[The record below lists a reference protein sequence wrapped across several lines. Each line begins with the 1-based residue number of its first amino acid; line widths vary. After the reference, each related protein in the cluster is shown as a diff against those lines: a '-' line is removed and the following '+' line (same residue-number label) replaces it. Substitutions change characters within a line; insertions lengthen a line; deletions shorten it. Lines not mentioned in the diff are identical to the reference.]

1 MGSRLVDHLQRL
13 NGWRLWLVF
22 SVVTVVAAVC
32 IVSLMDLALMGRI
45 TSDYLLTGLVTAA
58 IVAPASLF
66 LMSALLQEIAAQQ
79 RQDLSRSVESAEARL
94 RVALDS
100 SDEGI
105 LMVAADGKVLSAN
118 KRFFELWRVPPKLAT
133 AGRDD
138 LLLAHVL
145 DQLADPEGFM
155 AGVQRLYGSD
165 DQANDTLQF
174 KDGRVFERYTRALAL
189 GGEQGRIWC
198 FRDVS
203 DEAHIREVQSI
214 VVARN
219 RLLEERVLER
229 SRLLADRENHLHN
242 VINNVPAMIAYVD
255 ADQRYGYVNASYQAC
270 FASGTGDITGRTV
283 REVLGEARY
292 AVARPLIE
300 RALQGQSPTYD
311 WEPFPG
317 VWQVIHYAPR
327 FDAEGRV
334 AGYYVL
340 GTDISERKAAEQS
353 LGDSRRLLKAIIDA
367 APMRVF
373 WKDQDLRYLGCNPAF
388 ARDAGKE
395 TPEDLLGKD
404 DHQMS
409 WAEQAEIYRADDRA
423 VMASGVA
430 KLFYEEPQTTPD
442 GRTVWLSTSKVP
454 LRSDD
459 GRIIGVLGIYEDI
472 TERKQAEGAIRELN
486 ANLERRVQQR
496 TSELEIVNA
505 GLMQA
510 CDAAQT
516 ASRAKSAFLANM
528 SHEIRTPMNGILG
541 MAGLLRR
548 GGVTAKQAEL
558 LDRIDT
564 SSTHLLQVISD
575 ILDLSKIEADKLS
588 LEVAPLALTSL
599 LMRVGEM
606 IGERAHDKGLQVHV
620 ERPTLPDG
628 LVGDATRLKQAL
640 LNYATNA
647 VKFTAAGSV
656 ALRVI
661 VQEAETDSALLRF
674 EVEDTGIGIDAP
686 TKARLFR
693 AFEQADSSTTRAY
706 GGTGLGLA
714 ITRRLAE
721 LMGGEVGVDSQ
732 PGKGSRFWFTARLA
746 RCAGAL
752 PPPHKLD
759 TRDAEALLRQHH
771 AGRRVLLAE
780 DDPVN
785 RTVVEALLMDA
796 GLQVTSAHD
805 GVEAV
810 KLTTCEPV
818 DLILMDMQMPRLDG
832 PDAARRIRQTL
843 YGATVPIIALTANA
857 FAEDRD
863 RCLGA
868 GMDDFITKPVEAEA
882 LFEAVLAWLSKGKP
896 EPDQTHGRVQG

>member
-1 MGSRLVDHLQRL
+1 MGSRLVDHLLRL

-22 SVVTVVAAVC
+22 SVVTVVAAVF

-66 LMSALLQEIAAQQ
+66 LMSTLLQEIAAQQ
-79 RQDLSRSVESAEARL
+79 QQNLSRSVESAETRL

-118 KRFFELWRVPPKLAT
+118 KRFFELWRVPPELAT

-165 DQANDTLQF
+165 AQADDTLQF
-174 KDGRVFERYTRALAL
+174 KDGRVFGRYTRALAL

-203 DEAHIREVQSI
+203 VQVHTREALAEREEQYRAIVNQAGDGIDLVDTETLCFLEVNEEACRMLGYRRDELIGESLTRIETWSDVALREAVATVVREGEASFEVQL
-214 VVARN
+214 RCKDG
-219 RLLEERVLER
+219 RVIDALVR
-229 SRLLADRENHLHN
+229 SRAIRLR
-242 VINNVPAMIAYVD
+242 
-255 ADQRYGYVNASYQAC
+255 
-270 FASGTGDITGRTV
+270 GRTCLV
-283 REVLGEARY
+283 
-292 AVARPLIE
+292 
-300 RALQGQSPTYD
+300 
-311 WEPFPG
+311 G
-317 VWQVIHYAPR
+317 VWHEV
-327 FDAEGRV
+327 GK
-334 AGYYVL
+334 
-340 GTDISERKAAEQS
+340 RKAAEQAIRE
-353 LGDSRRLLKAIIDA
+353 SRKLLQAIIDA

-373 WKDQDLRYLGCNPAF
+373 WKDLDLRYLGCNPAF
-388 ARDAGKE
+388 ARDAGRSA
-395 TPEDLLGKD
+395 PEELLGED
-404 DHQMS
+404 DHHLA
-409 WAEQAEIYRADDRA
+409 WADQAEIYQADDRA

-442 GRTVWLSTSKVP
+442 GRTIWLSTSKVP

-486 ANLERRVQQR
+486 ATLERRVRQR

-548 GGVTAKQAEL
+548 GGVTAKQAAQ

-564 SSTHLLQVISD
+564 SATHLLQVISD
-575 ILDLSKIEADKLS
+575 ILDLSKIEAEKLS
-588 LEVAPLALTSL
+588 LEVAPLALPSL
-599 LMRVGEM
+599 LMSVGEM

-640 LNYATNA
+640 LNYASNA

-661 VQEAETDSALLRF
+661 VQESETDSALLRF

-686 TKARLFR
+686 TQARLFR

-752 PPPHKLD
+752 PPPHKVD
-759 TRDAEALLRQHH
+759 ARDAEALLRQHH

-785 RTVVEALLMDA
+785 RTVVEALLTDA
-796 GLQVTSAHD
+796 GLQVTLAHD

-810 KLTTCEPV
+810 RLATCEPV

-832 PDAARRIRQTL
+832 PDATRRIRQTL
-843 YGATVPIIALTANA
+843 HGATVPIIALTANA

-863 RCLGA
+863 RCLGS

-882 LFEAVLAWLSKGKP
+882 LFEATLAWLSKGRP
-896 EPDQTHGRVQG
+896 EPGQTHGRLQG